1 MSAKP
6 WHVCVGPL
14 GPRSTK
20 ARAIPASL
28 RISAALPCPRGAGK
42 NCQRNGGGR
51 CFCRSSQSWL
61 PWDALVKWGGAG
73 FLDIVSEKL

>member
-42 NCQRNGGGR
+42 NCQRNGGGAL
-51 CFCRSSQSWL
+51 FL
-61 PWDALVKWGGAG
+61 PLIPELAALGRFGEVGRGWI
-73 FLDIVSEKL
+73 FRHRF